1 MGLSPETPPCVL
13 AVKAVA
19 KGIASVI
26 RHLLR
31 LFLALFPVV
40 IGQFVTRLHQVIQT
54 VQKRFPGVIIQQERI
69 WVNRTQDLDP
79 GLEALY
85 TAYLD
90 DDLSYGATSEAYA
103 LGLLTFLA
111 LVPGLEHAPAMLK
124 GQVTGP
130 ISWGLTV
137 VDQDRR
143 PVLYDEILADA
154 AAKHLRL
161 KATWMEKELAKKS
174 PQTIIFVDEPY
185 MSSYGSAFVSLHR
198 DQVISLM
205 EEVFSGIEGLKGVH
219 CCGNTDW
226 SLLMSTTVDIL
237 HLDAY
242 GYVESLALYP
252 EQVAAFRGRGGIIAW
267 GIVPASDQALDETVD
282 SLLDRFDAAL
292 NLLTAKGLH
301 KDDLLASALI
311 MPSCGC
317 GSLAVKTA
325 ERVIDLTGQV
335 AKTLQERYGP

>member
-1 MGLSPETPPCVL
+1 MSRFDARLRSLAAGSLPYTDPKAACQLSVDRVDIPTWPQLPQR
-13 AVKAVA
+13 
-19 KGIASVI
+19 S
-26 RHLLR
+26 
-31 LFLALFPVV
+31 FLENMY
-40 IGQFVTRLHQVIQT
+40 
-54 VQKRFPGVIIQQERI
+54 VQYSERFPGSMIVNERI
-69 WVNRTQDLDP
+69 YVDRDQDLDP
-79 GLEALY
+79 ALEQLY
-85 TAYLD
+85 LAYLMD
-90 DDLSYGATSEAYA
+90 D
-103 LGLLTFLA
+103 
-111 LVPGLEHAPAMLK
+111 LEHATISTDYAAGLHCFLGMEQGQFPIVK
-124 GQVTGP
+124 GQITGP
-130 ISWGLTV
+130 VSWGLMV
-137 VDQDRR
+137 ADQNRK
-143 PVLYDEILADA
+143 PVLYDDVLAEA
-154 AAKHLRL
+154 VAKHLRL

-237 HLDAY
+237 NLDAY
-242 GYVESLALYP
+242 GYAEALALYP
-252 EQVAAFRGRGGIIAW
+252 DQVSAFLDRGGIIAW

>member
-1 MGLSPETPPCVL
+1 MSRFDARLRSLAAGSLPYTDPKAACQLSVDRVDIPTWPQLPQR
-13 AVKAVA
+13 
-19 KGIASVI
+19 S
-26 RHLLR
+26 
-31 LFLALFPVV
+31 FLENMY
-40 IGQFVTRLHQVIQT
+40 
-54 VQKRFPGVIIQQERI
+54 VQYSERFPGSMIVNERI
-69 WVNRTQDLDP
+69 YVDRDQDLDP
-79 GLEALY
+79 ALEQLY
-85 TAYLD
+85 LAYLMD
-90 DDLSYGATSEAYA
+90 D
-103 LGLLTFLA
+103 
-111 LVPGLEHAPAMLK
+111 LEHATIGTDYAAGLHCFLGMEQGQFPIVK
-124 GQVTGP
+124 GQITGP
-130 ISWGLTV
+130 VSWGLMV
-137 VDQDRR
+137 ADQNRK
-143 PVLYDEILADA
+143 PVLYDDVLAEA
-154 AAKHLRL
+154 VAKHLRL

-237 HLDAY
+237 NLDAY
-242 GYVESLALYP
+242 GYAEALALYP
-252 EQVAAFRGRGGIIAW
+252 DQVSAFLDRGGIIAW

-311 MPSCGC
+311 MSSCGC

>member
-1 MGLSPETPPCVL
+1 MSKIDAGLRSL
-13 AVKAVA
+13 AAGSLPYTDPKAA
-19 KGIASVI
+19 C
-26 RHLLR
+26 R
-31 LFLALFPVV
+31 L
-40 IGQFVTRLHQVIQT
+40 T
-54 VQKRFPGVIIQQERI
+54 VDGVDIPTWPQLPRRSYLENMYVQYSERFPGSVVVDERI
-69 WVNRTQDLDP
+69 YVDRDQDLDP
-79 GLEALY
+79 ALEQLY
-85 TAYLD
+85 LAYLMD
-90 DDLSYGATSEAYA
+90 D
-103 LGLLTFLA
+103 
-111 LVPGLEHAPAMLK
+111 LEHATIGTDYAAGLHCFLGREQGQFPVVK
-124 GQVTGP
+124 GQITGP
-130 ISWGLTV
+130 ISWGLMV
-137 VDQDRR
+137 ADQKRK
-143 PVLYDEILADA
+143 PVLYDDVLAEA
-154 AAKHLRL
+154 VAKHLRL
-161 KATWMEKELAKKS
+161 KAAWMEQELAKKS

-237 HLDAY
+237 NLDAY
-242 GYVESLALYP
+242 GYAESLALYP
-252 EQVAAFRGRGGIIAW
+252 DQVAAFLDRGGIIAW
-267 GIVPASDQALDETVD
+267 GIVPASDQALDETAD

-301 KDDLLASALI
+301 KDDLLTSALI

-317 GSLAVKTA
+317 GSLAVETA

>member
-1 MGLSPETPPCVL
+1 MSRFDARLRSLAAGSLPYTDPKAACQLSVDRVDIPTWPQLPQR
-13 AVKAVA
+13 
-19 KGIASVI
+19 S
-26 RHLLR
+26 
-31 LFLALFPVV
+31 FLENMY
-40 IGQFVTRLHQVIQT
+40 
-54 VQKRFPGVIIQQERI
+54 VQYSERFPGSMI
-69 WVNRTQDLDP
+69 VNECIYVDRDQDLDP
-79 GLEALY
+79 ALEQLY
-85 TAYLD
+85 LAYLMD
-90 DDLSYGATSEAYA
+90 D
-103 LGLLTFLA
+103 
-111 LVPGLEHAPAMLK
+111 LEHATISTDYAAGLHCFLGMEQGQFPIVK
-124 GQVTGP
+124 GQITGP
-130 ISWGLTV
+130 VSWGLMV
-137 VDQDRR
+137 ADQNRK
-143 PVLYDEILADA
+143 PVLYDDVLAEA
-154 AAKHLRL
+154 VAKHLRL

-237 HLDAY
+237 NLDAY
-242 GYVESLALYP
+242 GYAEALALYP
-252 EQVAAFRGRGGIIAW
+252 DQVSAFLDRGGIIAW